1 MVKLDELELLRDGV
15 VTLNVE
21 YSELQLEKLLNY
33 KELLV
38 KWNKVYSL
46 TAITKSR
53 EIIIQHLLDGLSV
66 INNFPLHGSIL
77 DVGSGMGVPGVILAI
92 MRPEQ
97 NVVVIDS
104 NTKKCAFLLQVKIE
118 LQLVNLTVISKRVE
132 DYKPEDKFQVITSRA
147 FADLTLFVQLTEHLL
162 ADNGL
167 YLAMKGEQGVLE
179 LVKLNNWL
187 GQVIELS
194 VPNLVAQ
201 RFLIK
206 MVRK

>member
-15 VTLNVE
+15 VKLDVE
-21 YSELQLEKLLNY
+21 CSELQLEKLLNY

-66 INNFPLHGSIL
+66 VNNFPLHGAIL

-92 MRPEQ
+92 MRPGQ

-104 NTKKCAFLLQVKIE
+104 NTKKCAFLLQAKIE

-132 DYKPEDKFQVITSRA
+132 DYKPEHKFQVITSRA
-147 FADLTLFVQLTEHLL
+147 FADLTLFVQLTKHLL
-162 ADNGL
+162 ADNGF